1 MAVLESKPFL
11 APSRT
16 AVTAEIEVVEPATAG
31 EDISD
36 VWEPGQR
43 IVLRCRAELTPDFW
57 TQTGISTNEQVSLV
71 GNATC
76 LPARA
81 TWRSSA
87 LFSERDGA
95 WVAETLV
102 EIDGGV
108 IAVEIL
114 ADALVVGPARTGSTD
129 PRNAIHAGAKLW
141 QLPRPLK
148 LALEND
154 QAAFP
159 TTAISFAQTGRRE
172 VPWVVEPSLDADPR
186 WSVSSAI
193 RLYINSDSNLAPSV
207 LDGTAPEDV
216 YALIQSDIHLVVF
229 HRLTN
234 WRDTIPPN
242 QMENIAERDLDSL
255 AALGASLARNI
266 GIPLSEA
273 LRMSTEEPSNLIA
286 RSREALRFGR
296 SDEAS

>member
-16 AVTAEIEVVEPATAG
+16 AVTAGIEVVEPASTV

-36 VWEPGQR
+36 TWEPGQR
-43 IVLRCRAELTPDFW
+43 IVLRCRAELAPDFW
-57 TQTGISTNEQVSLV
+57 TQTGIPPDEQIRLV

-87 LFSERDGA
+87 LFSERDGT

-114 ADALVVGPARTGSTD
+114 ADVWVVGPARTGSAD

-141 QLPRPLK
+141 QLLRPLK
-148 LALEND
+148 LELESD
-154 QAAFP
+154 HAAFP
-159 TTAISFAQTGRRE
+159 TTAISFAQTGRRD
-172 VPWVVEPSLDADPR
+172 VPWIVEPSLDADPT

-193 RLYINSDSNLAPSV
+193 RLYINSDSILAPSI

-234 WRDTIPPN
+234 WRDTIPPSR
-242 QMENIAERDLDSL
+242 MEHIADDDHGSL

-273 LRMSTEEPSNLIA
+273 LRMSMEEPSNLIA

-296 SDEAS
+296 SDEPS